1 MCVRVCRHV
10 RPVNGEGISTSH
22 GTDQGWTRFS
32 AGQICVAGGQA
43 HTDLL
48 LFLNLLL
55 GKGLAKGCDI
65 TCVFDVLVHLF
76 AKIIQQEGR
85 LAIDLPLHV
94 CQVHT
99 EHWCP
104 GMGHDICAIAS
115 TLTEN
120 VDPVA

>member
-1 MCVRVCRHV
+1 MC
-10 RPVNGEGISTSH
+10 
-22 GTDQGWTRFS
+22 F
-32 AGQICVAGGQA
+32 AGGQA

-48 LFLNLLL
+48 LFLYLLL
-55 GKGLAKGCDI
+55 GKGLAEGCDI

-76 AKIIQQEGR
+76 AKIIQEEGR
-85 LAIDLPLHV
+85 LAINLPSHV

-99 EHWCP
+99 EQWCP
-104 GMGHDICAIAS
+104 AVGHDVCANAS